1 MRQQAGQTNRN
12 ANGGGF
18 KVRVVG
24 VAVVAIACFY
34 LINVWQGKTGAAAL
48 HVEATAAIMMDADT
62 GEVLFEKNADEALP
76 PASMSKMMTEL
87 IVLDLVGEGA
97 LNWNEDV
104 TTSRYAAGVPGS
116 QIGFN
121 AGESFTV
128 RELFE
133 ALTVHSANDAAV
145 AIAEYVAGSEPKF
158 VALMNS
164 RGKRIGVSEQAV
176 FANATGLNRNDL
188 TPFAESASDGDTM
201 LTASDIALLAGH
213 LLNKYP
219 EVLEVTSKS
228 SIKLATSG
236 QRLATTNQM
245 LEDMPFAYPGNDGLK
260 TGYTPE
266 AGYCFTG
273 TAKQDGRRLITVVM
287 GAATSESRFE
297 ETQQLFKLGFN
308 GQNGGL
314 LTAVQNS
321 LGIMGETLIGIGR

>member
-1 MRQQAGQTNRN
+1 MRQQSGPAYRGR
-12 ANGGGF
+12 NGGAF
-18 KVRVVG
+18 KAMG
-24 VAVVAIACFY
+24 IAAVAIACFY
-34 LINVWQGKTGAAAL
+34 MMTVWHGKTGAAAL
-48 HVEATAAIMMDADT
+48 HVGATAAIMMDAGT
-62 GEVLFEKNADEALP
+62 GEVLFEKNADVALP

-87 IVLDLVGEGA
+87 IVLELVNEGK
-97 LNWNEDV
+97 LEWNEPV

-116 QIGFN
+116 QVGFN

-145 AIAEYVAGSEPKF
+145 AIAEHAAGSEPEF
-158 VALMNS
+158 VKLMNS
-164 RGKRIGVSEQAV
+164 RADRIGMSEQAL

-188 TPFAESASDGDTM
+188 TAFAESASDGDTM
-201 LTASDIALLAGH
+201 LTASDVALLAGH

-219 EVLEVTSKS
+219 EVLEVSSRS
-228 SIKLATSG
+228 SIKLASSG
-236 QRLATTNQM
+236 HRLASTNLM

-287 GAATSESRFE
+287 GSATSESRFE
-297 ETQQLFKLGFN
+297 ETQKLFKFGFHDKS
-308 GQNGGL
+308 GGL
-314 LTAVQNS
+314 LATVQNS
-321 LGIMGETLIGIGR
+321 LGLMGETIISIGR